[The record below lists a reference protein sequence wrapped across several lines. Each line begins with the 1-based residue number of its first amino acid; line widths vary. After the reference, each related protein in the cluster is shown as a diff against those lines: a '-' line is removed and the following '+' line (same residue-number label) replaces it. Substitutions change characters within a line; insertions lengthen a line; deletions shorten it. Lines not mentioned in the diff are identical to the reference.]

1 MLEKIYYDSCRVA
14 LNLDAEKANDLAYDI
29 FKLLCE
35 EKAGIETMPRNAWV
49 GVTVENKKEGL

>member
-1 MLEKIYYDSCRVA
+1 MTKKERVDMLEKIYYDSCRVA

-35 EKAGIETMPRNAWV
+35 EKTAYLSDFNQKR
-49 GVTVENKKEGL
+49 